1 MSRWWVVLFCA
12 SLSLLGAGNPQIR
25 DAAKEARIE
34 QQLAASDATQVQ
46 DFHAATIAMDKG
58 NNAEAERLF
67 AQVYQAV
74 PTFDAAPRRLGNLL
88 VQDGKR
94 EEGLALCRKAVAL
107 NRSMENLSTLAYCLA
122 FTPKGK
128 ATPKEQEEA
137 LRLLLA
143 CRDVPPGHEPDVL
156 MITAQISLQLD
167 RMASFKEATRD
178 LLRYHPDLMQ
188 THYFVAID
196 AAIDEHWMKAE
207 REIRI
212 AQRMGLP
219 DAEVQRFLDSGVG
232 SRAMGWHVMIYTL
245 VAVGVWA
252 AGMLFLFATGFILS
266 KGTMRQAG
274 RIDSSSTVSA
284 SERLLR
290 RIYRLVLNVAGIYYY
305 LSLPIVLVLVIATTC
320 AVFYG
325 FLVIGWLPLKLLLVL
340 GIGAVVTIWAM
351 GKSLFLKVNRED
363 PGRPLAREEAEGLW
377 ELTDEVAHTLG
388 TRPIDEIRIT
398 PGTDLAVYEKGSWR
412 EKMGNNARRML
423 ILGTANL
430 HGFKQ
435 DDFRCVLAHEY
446 GHFSHRDT
454 AGGDIA
460 LRVQNDMV
468 KFYLTMRDA
477 GQATLMNVAFHFLR
491 FYNFLFRRISHGATR
506 LQEILADRVA
516 AQSYGAL
523 ALEGGLRHV
532 IRRGI
537 EFDASANHEI
547 KDAIDSRR
555 PLQNLYEVS
564 PVEGHTVEEDFE
576 KAMTRKTTEDDTHP
590 SPQDRFRLVSRF
602 SRPRCEPRTGNVWD
616 LFRDPAGITR
626 EMMQGFEERVAPYRS
641 AEDKTLKSPSP
652 NGLIQSTIPSPDES
666 SNTQQTRD

>member
-1 MSRWWVVLFCA
+1 MT
-12 SLSLLGAGNPQIR
+12 
-25 DAAKEARIE
+25 KEAKVE
-34 QQLAASDATQVQ
+34 QALEKLDPSQVQ
-46 DFHAATIAMDKG
+46 TFRDGRIAMDKG
-58 NNAEAERLF
+58 DNAEAERLF
-67 AQVYQAV
+67 AQVSKQV
-74 PTFDAAPRRLGNLL
+74 PSFDPAIRRLGNLM
-88 VQDGKR
+88 VKDGKR
-94 EEGLALCRKAVAL
+94 EEGLLLCRRAVAL
-107 NRSMENLSTLAYCLA
+107 NRSMENLSTLAYCLSMP
-122 FTPKGK
+122 PKGGS
-128 ATPKEQEEA
+128 TTKEKDEA
-137 LRLLLA
+137 LKLLLE
-143 CRDVPPGHEPDVL
+143 CRRIPPGHEADVL
-156 MITAQISLQLD
+156 QVTAQLSLQLD
-167 RMASFKEATRD
+167 RMDTFKEATAD
-178 LLRYHPDLMQ
+178 LRLFHPDIMQ
-188 THYFVAID
+188 THYFAAISE
-196 AAIDEHWMKAE
+196 AIDEHWLNAD

-219 DAEVQRFLDSGVG
+219 QDAVQKFLDSGVG
-232 SRAMGWHVMIYTL
+232 SHAMGWRVMIYTL

-252 AGMLFLFATGFILS
+252 GGMLLLFAFGFILS
-266 KGTMRQAG
+266 KVTMRQAG
-274 RIDSSSTVSA
+274 RIDASSTVSA
-284 SERLLR
+284 TEHQLR
-290 RIYRLVLNVAGIYYY
+290 RIYRLILNISGIYYY
-305 LSLPIVLVLVIATTC
+305 ISLPIVLVLVIITTC
-320 AVFYG
+320 AIMYG
-325 FLVIGWLPLKLLLVL
+325 FLMIGWIPIKLAVVL

-351 GKSLFLKVNRED
+351 GKSLFLRVNLDD

-377 ELTDEVAHTLG
+377 TLTDEVAHTVG

-412 EKMGNNARRML
+412 EKMGNSARRIL

-430 HGFKQ
+430 HRFKQ

-477 GQATLMNVAFHFLR
+477 GQATFMNVAFHFLR

-555 PLQNLYEVS
+555 PLQNLYEVF
-564 PVEGHTVEEDFE
+564 PGEGHTVEEDFE
-576 KAMTRKTTEDDTHP
+576 KAITRKTTEDDTHP

-602 SRPRCEPRTGNVWD
+602 SDALCEPRTGDVWD
-616 LFRDPAGITR
+616 LFRDQEGITK
-626 EMMQGFEERVAPYRS
+626 EMMLEFEERIASYRS
-641 AEDKTLKSPSP
+641 IEDKSLKTSSSDSPVESMEPSTEP
-652 NGLIQSTIPSPDES
+652 NPST
-666 SNTQQTRD
+666 

>member
-1 MSRWWVVLFCA
+1 MNRWCVVLFCA
-12 SLSLLGAGNPQIR
+12 SLCLFGAGNPPAR
-25 DAAKEARIE
+25 DPAKEASIE
-34 QQLAASDATQVQ
+34 KQLEKLDPSQIPA
-46 DFHAATIAMDKG
+46 FHEGTIAMDKG
-58 NNAEAERLF
+58 NSAEAERLF
-67 AQVYQAV
+67 AQVYLAV
-74 PTFDAAPRRLGNLL
+74 PTFDPAPRRLGNLL

-107 NRSMENLSTLAYCLA
+107 NRSMENISTLAYCLA
-122 FTPKGK
+122 FPPKGK
-128 ATPKEQEEA
+128 PNPKDQEEA
-137 LRLLLA
+137 LRLLLT
-143 CRDVPPGHEPDVL
+143 CRDIPPGHEADVL
-156 MITAQISLQLD
+156 MMTAQISLQLD
-167 RMASFKEATRD
+167 RLDTFKEATKD
-178 LLRYHPDLMQ
+178 LLQYHPDLMQ
-188 THYFVAID
+188 THYFAAIH
-196 AAIDEHWMKAE
+196 AAIDEHWMQAE
-207 REIRI
+207 REIRT

-219 DAEVQRFLDSGVG
+219 EAEVQRFLDSGVG
-232 SRAMGWHVMIYTL
+232 SRSTGWRAMIYTL
-245 VAVGVWA
+245 VVVGVWA
-252 AGMLFLFATGFILS
+252 GGMLLLFAIGFTLS
-266 KGTMRQAG
+266 KVTMRQAG
-274 RIDSSSTVSA
+274 RIDTTVAVSA
-284 SERLLR
+284 SEGLLR
-290 RIYRLVLNVAGIYYY
+290 RIYRFVLNISGIYYY
-305 LSLPIVLVLVIATTC
+305 LSLPVVLVLVIATTC

-325 FLVIGWLPLKLLLVL
+325 FLVIGWIPIKLLLIL

-351 GKSLFLKVNRED
+351 GKSLFLKVNLAD
-363 PGRPLAREEAEGLW
+363 PGRPLLREEAEGLW
-377 ELTDEVAHTLG
+377 ALTEEVANTLG
-388 TRPIDEIRIT
+388 TRPIDEIRLT

-412 EKMGNNARRML
+412 EKMGNKARRIL
-423 ILGTANL
+423 ILGAANL
-430 HGFKQ
+430 YGFKV

-564 PVEGHTVEEDFE
+564 PGEGHTVEEDFQR
-576 KAMTRKTTEDDTHP
+576 AITRKTTEDDTHP
-590 SPQDRFRLVSRF
+590 SPQDRFRLVARF
-602 SRPRCEPRTGNVWD
+602 NSPRCEPRGGNVWD
-616 LFRDPAGITR
+616 LFKDQDSITR
-626 EMMQGFEERVAPYRS
+626 
-641 AEDKTLKSPSP
+641 
-652 NGLIQSTIPSPDES
+652 
-666 SNTQQTRD
+666 